1 MDRKRLEQDLAL
13 VECEIAL
20 NERHME
26 RERELIAKLESGGRD
41 VSDARERL
49 IAIEAFQALR
59 LADRELFR
67 QELAL
72 FRQKLKRIW

>member
-1 MDRKRLEQDLAL
+1 MDRKSLEQDLAL
-13 VECEIAL
+13 LECEIAR

-26 RERELIAKLESGGRD
+26 RERELIASLENDGRD
-41 VSDARERL
+41 AGDARKRL